1 MIRIFDTTLRDGEQ
15 SPGCSMNLNE
25 KLLMA
30 RQLEHLGVDIIE
42 AGFAISSQGDFEAV
56 QGIARTVKKP
66 IVASLARA
74 SQKDIDVAW
83 EALKDAVHPRI
94 HVFIATSALHME
106 YKLRMTEDEV
116 YDRATKAVAYA
127 RTYTDDVEFSPED
140 ATRSDRAFLYR
151 ILEGVIRAGATT
163 VNIADTVGYMTPEL
177 FHDLIRGIRE
187 NVPNIDDAVI
197 SVHCHNDLGMA
208 TANSLSGVSA
218 GARQIECTVNGIGER
233 AGNTSL
239 EEVVMALKTRADHYG
254 EDCGTSIN
262 TREILKSSKLLA
274 QITGVPVQPN
284 KAIVGANAFAHESGI
299 HQHGMLANA
308 ETYEIMT
315 PESVGYSET
324 NLVLGKHSG
333 RHAFTQRL
341 KDLGYEMETE
351 EINELFV
358 KFKALADKKK
368 TVDDRDLDALV
379 TDGLAGME
387 EEYTFLD
394 YKVMKTSH
402 NGTFNTV
409 TVSRNGKTIEQV
421 GRGDGPV
428 DAAFDALGQITGI
441 YVKLQDFS
449 MRSVTEGQDALGDTV
464 IKLESNGR
472 FYTGKGLSTDV
483 IASTILAYLNAI
495 NHMAYF
501 EERQRSKA
509 VTESYGSNEPYEAT
523 DQNTVQ
529 YAKQETI

>member
-25 KLLMA
+25 KLQMA
-30 RQLEHLGVDIIE
+30 RQLESLGVDVIE
-42 AGFAISSQGDFEAV
+42 AGFAISSSGDFEAI
-56 QGIARTVKKP
+56 QGIARTVKRP

-74 SQKDIDVAW
+74 SRKDIDVAW
-83 EALKDAVHPRI
+83 EALREAAHPRI
-94 HVFIATSALHME
+94 HVFIATSPLHME

-116 YDRATKAVAYA
+116 YDRAVEAVAYA
-127 RTYTDDVEFSPED
+127 KTFTDDVEFSPED
-140 ATRSDRAFLYR
+140 ATRSERQFLYR
-151 ILEGVIRAGATT
+151 VLEGVIQAGATT
-163 VNIADTVGYMTPEL
+163 LNIADTVGYMTPEL
-177 FHDLIRGIRE
+177 FHDLILGIRE
-187 NVPNIDDAVI
+187 NVPSIAEVVI

-208 TANSLSGVSA
+208 TANSLSGVTA

-254 EDCGTSIN
+254 EDCSTGIN

-274 QITGVPVQPN
+274 QITGIPVQPN

-299 HQHGMLANA
+299 HQHGMLAHA

-315 PESVGYSET
+315 PETVGYLET

-333 RHAFTQRL
+333 RHAFSRRL
-341 KDLGYEMETE
+341 KDMGYNLDSE
-351 EINELFV
+351 EINDLFV

-379 TDGLAGME
+379 MESLAGME
-387 EEYTFLD
+387 EEYKFLD
-394 YKVMKTSH
+394 YKVMKTNH
-402 NGTFNTV
+402 NGTYNTV
-409 TVSRNGKTIEQV
+409 TVSRNGEIIEQV
-421 GRGDGPV
+421 GQGDGPV
-428 DAAFDALGQITGI
+428 DAAFDALGHITGI

-449 MRSVTEGQDALGDTV
+449 MRSVTEGQDALGDTL

-501 EERQRSKA
+501 EERQQSQA
-509 VTESYGSNEPYEAT
+509 DGLDIIT
-523 DQNTVQ
+523 TVNP
-529 YAKQETI
+529 